1 MTLAD
6 TERAHRAEKLWRLK
20 LAFES
25 AGHPSPIHYTKLMQ
39 NHDYRLEMCLIATQ
53 STHPLLHQL
62 GIELLEH
69 TTEAVPKKA
78 ERLPHALKEPALNQD
93 IVETVLYQWQHTANE
108 QPAQARHTVKL
119 LWPLLGVLIIAGG
132 LLGLLFQGSVAR
144 WLGNETQV
152 KGRFSGEHH
161 WTADRTWILDGIVF
175 FEPGARL
182 HIEAGTQIKGGPGAA
197 LIITRGA
204 MLFARGTHNAPVVFT
219 SANQPGQRQRGD
231 WGGIVM
237 LGSAPVN
244 TDNAH
249 IEGLAAEHPY
259 GKFGGQDPASGCGVL
274 EFVRIEYAGFEAFT
288 DNELNGLTLGGC
300 GAATLIRNVQ
310 VHRALDDGIEVFGG
324 NVDLKNIVIT
334 GAGDDSLDW
343 DLGWTGR
350 VQFLIAQQY
359 ADKGDSAFEGDNQQR
374 NPFATPTSRPVMHN
388 ITLISPDSADRYQRA
403 MTLRRGTA
411 GEFHNVLL
419 HGYADDTIDLQD
431 STTIDNIH
439 RQRLSF
445 SHIYVHSQRAIA
457 SGRWFADE
465 HEQNDDNGFDEAQF
479 FHDVQQQF
487 LFANKAAL
495 PPEATSE
502 IMPRYTPVTGILSG
516 KFSASIPQEEF
527 WEEGA
532 NYAGAARPG
541 MQRGWWE
548 GWTAFSVN

>member
-6 TERAHRAEKLWRLK
+6 TERANRAEKLWRLK

-25 AGHPSPIHYTKLMQ
+25 AGHPSPVHYTKLMQ

-53 STHPLLHQL
+53 STHPLLRKL
-62 GIELLEH
+62 GVDLLKDS
-69 TTEAVPKKA
+69 TGVPPIKA
-78 ERLPHALKEPALNQD
+78 DGLPHRLAEPALNQD
-93 IVETVLYQWQHTANE
+93 IVETVLYQWQQTATE
-108 QPAQARHTVKL
+108 KPARTGRTGKL
-119 LWPLLGVLIIAGG
+119 LWGLLVALIVAASLLGVL
-132 LLGLLFQGSVAR
+132 FQSAAAR
-144 WLGNETQV
+144 WLGFETLV
-152 KGRFSGEHH
+152 KGRFAGEHH
-161 WTADRTWILDGIVF
+161 WTADRIWRLDGVVF

-197 LIITRGA
+197 LVMARGA
-204 MLFARGTHNAPVVFT
+204 TLFARGTHNAPVVFS
-219 SANQPGQRQRGD
+219 SANPPGQRQAGD
-231 WGGIVM
+231 WGGLVM

-244 TDNAH
+244 LNNAH

-259 GKFGGQDPASGCGVL
+259 GKFGGLDPASGCGVL

-310 VHRALDDGIEVFGG
+310 VHRALDDGIEIFGG

-343 DLGWTGR
+343 DMGWTGR

-359 ADKGDSAFEGDNQQR
+359 ADKGDNAFEGDNQQR

-388 ITLISPDSADRYQRA
+388 ITLISPDSANRYQRA

-419 HGYADDTIDLQD
+419 HGYANDTIDLQD
-431 STTIDNIH
+431 ATTIENIH
-439 RQRLSF
+439 RQQLLF
-445 SHIYVHSQRAIA
+445 SHTYVHSQRAIA
-457 SGRWFADE
+457 NGRWFADE
-465 HEQNDDNGFDEAQF
+465 DEQDDDGRFDEAQYF
-479 FHDVQQQF
+479 QGMQQQF
-487 LFANKAAL
+487 LFGSKAAL

-502 IMPRYTPVTGILSG
+502 IMPRYTPVNGILPG
-516 KFSASIPQEEF
+516 KFSTSIPQEEF

-541 MQRGWWE
+541 VQRGWWE
-548 GWTAFSVN
+548 GWTAFPVN